1 MRLLNQAQPFLCILL
16 VVLFIASWFY
26 QHSVNQHQQRLINQL
41 VNQQIQ
47 TDAKLQEKI
56 ERDEQVYRV
65 FAQVLLAIL
74 RTLEPEGLKYRQ
86 YE

>member
-1 MRLLNQAQPFLCILL
+1 MRLLNQAQPFLCLLL
-16 VVLFIASWFY
+16 VIMFIVSWFY
-26 QHSVNQHQQRLINQL
+26 QHSVNQHQRRLINRL

-56 ERDEQVYRV
+56 EKDEQVYRV
-65 FAQVLLAIL
+65 FAQAILTIL